1 MAKED
6 RLIKAVKQM
15 ADLPDKNK
23 VNIKGKLYAEVHT
36 RVQSFRM
43 AFGEHGRIMT
53 TLHEHGDKKVM
64 TESTIQIL
72 MDGNWQTIANDFAE
86 EYRGV
91 GLVNKTSAVENCI
104 TSSIG
109 RALSACGL
117 SGGNYASFEEVD
129 HAMNDKAES
138 KPNKKKEEDSDTAD
152 VEIDVP
158 DLPPSDESTEPK
170 EKVADEKFIE
180 IVRVFME
187 DVETVKGLNDFWSE
201 NKDEFK
207 ELKETNS
214 KTYEKLLR
222 QFAELKSKIIKKE
235 EKTDG

>member
-1 MAKED
+1 
-6 RLIKAVKQM
+6 
-15 ADLPDKNK
+15 
-23 VNIKGKLYAEVHT
+23 
-36 RVQSFRM
+36 
-43 AFGEHGRIMT
+43 
-53 TLHEHGDKKVM
+53 
-64 TESTIQIL
+64 
-72 MDGNWQTIANDFAE
+72 
-86 EYRGV
+86 
-91 GLVNKTSAVENCI
+91 
-104 TSSIG
+104 
-109 RALSACGL
+109 
-117 SGGNYASFEEVD
+117 
-129 HAMNDKAES
+129 MNDKAES